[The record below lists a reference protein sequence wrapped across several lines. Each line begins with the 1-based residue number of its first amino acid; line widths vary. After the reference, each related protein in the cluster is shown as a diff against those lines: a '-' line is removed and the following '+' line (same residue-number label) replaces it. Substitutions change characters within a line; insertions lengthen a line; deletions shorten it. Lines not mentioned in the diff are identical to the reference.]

1 MKVIGLSFWNKTHKQ
16 QKESPLYPYLS
27 TEFPKMM
34 KAVAST
40 KFSNPDRAKTKVV
53 KDKKTGVKT
62 TKIINM
68 AHAETSEIL
77 FKSESAL
84 MEENMRCL
92 KERGIVPIY
101 CYDALWVRKSFE
113 EEVRQIMNRTAE
125 IWEIPTKAA

>member
-1 MKVIGLSFWNKTHKQ
+1 MDG
-16 QKESPLYPYLS
+16 
-27 TEFPKMM
+27 
-34 KAVAST
+34 A
-40 KFSNPDRAKTKVV
+40 TKVV

-84 MEENMRCL
+84 MEENMRSL

-125 IWEIPTKAA
+125 IWEIPTKVG